1 MTRFSRINTI
11 WRKELVDTLRDRRTL
26 VAMVLVPMVLYPALM
41 LGSIQALEVQV
52 SQLQT
57 ERYDVAIADQA
68 QERWL
73 RRLIDSDPARQE
85 HPSDFSA
92 EERVKASEE
101 PATQPSASQ
110 PALRTGGAH
119 AARTGVRT
127 RPPGFRIIAT
137 PNVEAAVR
145 AGQVHCGVILSGPPP
160 AFEATGSTRVTVA
173 YNETDIRSEIAA
185 NGVAGILERA
195 KQSMLEARLA
205 RLKLD
210 PAFIHPLNLDERNV
224 ATEEQ
229 VAGSVLGKIVPLILI
244 MMTITGAIYPAID
257 LTAGE
262 RERGTLETLMV
273 APVPTIELIAG
284 KFIVV
289 TLIGLLSA
297 FLNLLSIGGTVYL
310 GGVGS
315 ALMPGAKLNIP
326 LSALP
331 LILLMLVPLAVMF
344 SAMLLAVCS
353 FARSFKE
360 AQNYIVPVMM
370 AALIPGVVGI
380 LPGTRLEGPLVIM
393 PVANIVVL
401 ARELLSGRTGLGFEF
416 VIVILST
423 SLYAGAAVAVA
434 AKLFGQ
440 EAVLFADSGS
450 VKTLFQ
456 RRFFKPRPTPNA
468 AAALLVLAITYS
480 LNFYIQNSFH
490 RAGLSEGLPFLN
502 ALAATLI
509 TLLVIGPW
517 LTTRYV
523 RADTL
528 RTFRLAPPAPEAI
541 VAALCFGASTWIL
554 AQKWLV
560 IQQSFLK
567 MDAGTLEMLQQMA
580 GWIDALDPLTVV
592 LFMALVPAVC
602 EEIFFRGF
610 TLSGLRASLPATISV
625 LIVALAFGMFHYSA
639 HKLIITAGLGILFGL
654 LVVRFGSIWPAILAH
669 FMHNCLSILA
679 SRSDALQPR
688 LTALGFTLDPETGP
702 PAAWVLGAAI
712 ATGIGVCICLFWP
725 AASRRD
731 EILPKLA
738 VGAAG
743 STDPAR

>member
-57 ERYDVAIADQA
+57 ERYDVAVADQA

-92 EERVKASEE
+92 EERVQAAEE

-110 PALRTGGAH
+110 PALRTGGPN
-119 AARTGVRT
+119 AARTGVRS
-127 RPPGFRIIAT
+127 RPPGYRIIVAA
-137 PNVEAAVR
+137 NVEAAVR
-145 AGQVHCGVILSGPPP
+145 GGIVHCGVILNGPPP
-160 AFEATGSTRVTVA
+160 ALDAAGSTRVTVA

-195 KQSMLEARLA
+195 KQTMLDARLA

-210 PAFIHPLNLDERNV
+210 PAFVHPLNLEERNV

-273 APVPTIELIAG
+273 APVPTIELISG

-289 TLIGLLSA
+289 TLIGLMSA

-468 AAALLVLAITYS
+468 ATALLVLAITYT
-480 LNFYIQNSFH
+480 LNFYIQNSLH
-490 RAGLSEGLPFLN
+490 RAGFSSGLPFLN

-509 TLLVIGPW
+509 TLLVISPW

-528 RTFRLAPPAPEAI
+528 QTFRLRLPGPEAFL
-541 VAALCFGASTWIL
+541 AALCFGGSTWIL
-554 AQKWLV
+554 AQKWLA
-560 IQQSFLK
+560 IQQTFFK
-567 MDAGTLEMLQQMA
+567 MDAETVELFQQISA
-580 GWIDALDPLTVV
+580 WTEQVPLLPLV
-592 LFMALVPAVC
+592 LFLAAIPAFC
-602 EEIFFRGF
+602 EELFFRGF
-610 TLSGLRASLPATISV
+610 ALSGLRTSVPSFVAV

-639 HKLIITAGLGILFGL
+639 HRLIVTAGLGILFGL

-669 FMHNCLSILA
+669 LMHNGLTVLA
-679 SRSDALQPR
+679 SRADGLELR
-688 LTALGFTLDPETGP
+688 LTELGFVVDKDFGP
-702 PAAWVLGAAI
+702 PTAWVLGAAI

-731 EILPKLA
+731 HILQKLA
-738 VGAAG
+738 IGPAG